1 MLLKAPVTKLP
12 SVGPKMA
19 KTLEKLH
26 IQTIQDLIFHLP
38 YRYQDRT
45 RLMPI
50 EALRIGDSAVVEA
63 RVVKKELTQ
72 GRRKYFTVWIKDNTG
87 IMQLKFFNFNQ
98 SLMRVFAED
107 GLIRVFGEV
116 KKGFPY
122 LEMVHPEFRALNESV
137 PVEELLTPIY
147 PLTAGLTQKQL
158 RNIMAGALKL
168 ITPESFP
175 SFVNPHYSL
184 SDALHYLH
192 NPPPDADMHQL
203 SEGLHPWQRALAL
216 EEILAYQLALN
227 RARELDLQKESIAIE
242 LSFDREKQLLQ
253 SLPYQLTNAQNRV
266 IAEIK
271 EDLIQH
277 KPMMRLVQGDVG
289 SGKTIVA
296 AIALLHT
303 ALANHQAIMI
313 APTELLAE
321 QHYLTIEKLLSP
333 LGIEVTFLSGGLTA
347 KEKRIRG
354 EAIKNG
360 SVKVIVGTHAT
371 FQESVEYSS
380 LALVIVDEQHRFGVE
395 QRLAL
400 QEKNH
405 LKQPHFLMMT
415 ATPIPRTLA
424 MIAYADLKHS
434 IIDEKPANRIPITT
448 SLVSHQK
455 RDQLIKRL
463 SLQCSEG
470 VQAYWVC
477 TLIEANETLTAQ
489 AAEESHQLLT
499 EALPNLRV
507 GLLHGKMKPK
517 DKETIMQ
524 SFKNHEL
531 DVLVATTVIEVGV
544 DVPNASIMIIENAER
559 LGLFQLHQLR
569 GRVGRGMKA
578 SFCLLMYEAPLS
590 QVAQERLKILQQT
603 EDGFV
608 IAEKDLEIRGTG
620 EIIGTKQTGEVNFKV
635 ADIFKHK
642 EIIEQAQKLVPKLIH
657 NNDVVNGLIE
667 RWLNHRTQFINV

>member
-1 MLLKAPVTKLP
+1 MILEQSVTKLP

-26 IQTIQDLIFHLP
+26 IKTIQDLIFHLP

-50 EALRIGDSAVVEA
+50 EALRIGDTAVVEA
-63 RVVKKELTQ
+63 RVVKKELSQ
-72 GRRKYFTVWIKDNTG
+72 GKRKYLTVWIKDGTG
-87 IMQLKFFNFNQ
+87 LMMLKFFNFN
-98 SLMRVFAED
+98 SGMMKLFDDNA
-107 GLIRVFGEV
+107 LIRAFGEV
-116 KKGFPY
+116 KKGYPY
-122 LEMVHPEFRALNESV
+122 LEMVHPEFRALNETI
-137 PVEELLTPIY
+137 PVEEQLTPIY
-147 PLTAGLTQKQL
+147 PLTAGLSQKQI
-158 RNIMAGALKL
+158 RTIMDAALKL
-168 ITPESFP
+168 ITKDSFP
-175 SFVNPHYSL
+175 SFVSQNYSL
-184 SDALHYLH
+184 SDGLHYLH
-192 NPPPDADMHQL
+192 NPPPDADLFQL
-203 SEGLHPWQRALAL
+203 SEGLHPWQKALAL
-216 EEILAYQLALN
+216 EEILAYQLALGK
-227 RARELDLQKESIAIE
+227 AREQESNKESIPIQLFFE
-242 LSFDREKQLLQ
+242 QEKQLLA
-253 SLPYQLTNAQNRV
+253 SLPYKLTNAQNRV

-271 EDLIQH
+271 EDMMQS

-289 SGKTIVA
+289 AGKTIVA
-296 AIALLHT
+296 TVALLHA
-303 ALANHQAIMI
+303 ALMKQQAIMI

-321 QHYLTIEKLLSP
+321 QHYVTVNKLLSP
-333 LGIEVTFLSGGLTA
+333 FGIHVTFLSGGLTA
-347 KEKRIRG
+347 KEKRIRL

-360 SVKVIVGTHAT
+360 EAQVIVGTHAT

-380 LALVIVDEQHRFGVE
+380 LALVIVDEQHRFGVA

-400 QEKNH
+400 QEKNQNN
-405 LKQPHFLMMT
+405 QPHFLMMT

-448 SLVSHQK
+448 TLVSHQK
-455 RDQLIKRL
+455 RDHLIERL
-463 SLQCSEG
+463 SLQCQEG

-489 AAEESHQLLT
+489 AAEESHRLL
-499 EALPNLRV
+499 EESLPNLRI

-517 DKETIMQ
+517 DKESIMQ
-524 SFKNHEL
+524 SFKDHEL

-569 GRVGRGMKA
+569 GRVGRGSKA

-590 QVAQERLKILQQT
+590 SVAQERLRILQQT
-603 EDGFV
+603 ENGFV

-620 EIIGTKQTGEVNFKV
+620 EIIGTKQTGEVTFKV
-635 ADIFKHK
+635 ANILKHQ
-642 EIIEQAQKLVPKLIH
+642 EIVEKAQKMVPKLM
-657 NNDVVNGLIE
+657 NNEIIVDGLIK
-667 RWLNHRTQFINV
+667 RWLSHRTQFINA

>member
-1 MLLKAPVTKLP
+1 MILEQSITQLP
-12 SVGPKMA
+12 GVGPKMA

-26 IQTIQDLIFHLP
+26 IHTIRDLIFHLP

-50 EALRIGDSAVVEA
+50 EALRIGDTAIVEA
-63 RVVKKELTQ
+63 RVVKKELSQ
-72 GRRKYFTVWIKDNTG
+72 GKRKYLTVWIKDGTG
-87 IMQLKFFNFNQ
+87 LMMLKFFNFNHGM
-98 SLMRVFAED
+98 LKTFDDD
-107 GLIRVFGEV
+107 GLIRAFGEV
-116 KKGFPY
+116 KKGYPY
-122 LEMVHPEFRALNESV
+122 LEMVHPEFKALHENI
-137 PVEELLTPIY
+137 PVEERLTPIY
-147 PLTAGLTQKQL
+147 PLTAGLTQKQI
-158 RNIMAGALKL
+158 RTIVASAMKL
-168 ITPESFP
+168 ITPDSFP
-175 SFVNPHYSL
+175 SFVSQKYSL
-184 SDALHYLH
+184 SEALHYLH
-192 NPPPDADMHQL
+192 NPPPDADLFLL
-203 SEGLHPWQRALAL
+203 SEGLHPWQKALAL
-216 EEILAYQLALN
+216 EEILAYQLAMN
-227 RARELDLQKESIAIE
+227 RAREQESHKQSIPIE
-242 LSFDREKQLLQ
+242 LSFSAEKSLLS

-271 EDLIQH
+271 EDLMLD

-296 AIALLHT
+296 TVALLHV
-303 ALANHQAIMI
+303 AMMKQQAIMI

-321 QHYLTIEKLLSP
+321 QHYITISKLLTP
-333 LGIEVTFLSGGLTA
+333 LGISVTFLSGGLTA

-354 EAIKNG
+354 EAIKKG
-360 SVKVIVGTHAT
+360 EAQVIVGTHAT

-400 QEKNH
+400 QEKNQ
-405 LKQPHFLMMT
+405 LQQPHFLMMT

-448 SLVSHQK
+448 TLVNHQK
-455 RDQLIKRL
+455 RDQLISRL
-463 SLQCSEG
+463 ALQCAEG

-477 TLIEANETLTAQ
+477 TLIESNETLTAQ
-489 AAEESHQLLT
+489 AAEESHRLL
-499 EALPNLRV
+499 EESLPDLRI

-517 DKETIMQ
+517 DKEYIMQ

-569 GRVGRGMKA
+569 GRVGRGSKA

-590 QVAQERLKILQQT
+590 QVAQERLRILQQT

-608 IAEKDLEIRGTG
+608 IAEKDLELRGTG
-620 EIIGTKQTGEVNFKV
+620 EIIGTKQTGEVTFKV
-635 ADIFKHK
+635 ANIFQHK
-642 EIIEQAQKLVPKLIH
+642 EIIEKAQKMVPKLLD
-657 NNDVVNGLIE
+657 NDEVVNGLIE
-667 RWLNHRTQFINV
+667 RWLNHRTQFIHV